1 MMISPSHWKLAIR
14 SLIWCAAMTFG
25 SLEAQRASK
34 PIQQGVS
41 AAAEQRGASTVFSQ
55 LGGIASD
62 GQLRELRWPNFSDYR
77 EHVQNFYR
85 PSGYMPAWIRDG
97 QPTPQALAVID
108 LLRQADTQG
117 LDPEDYDGSRWADR
131 LARLHTPHEPGEDAI
146 FDAALTV
153 CLMRY
158 ISDCH
163 IGKIN
168 PQHFKFGLSVE
179 AKKYDLP
186 AFLRERLVNG
196 RDVKTELAR
205 IGPPFAGYK
214 RNLEALQH
222 YLRLARED
230 DGEKLPV
237 ANKPIAPGSPYDGIA
252 RLTRL
257 LRLLGDMPVNTA
269 APQHSNLYQ
278 GALVD
283 GVKRFQSRHGLKPD
297 GRLDEQTLKHLNTPL
312 SQRVDQLRLTLE
324 RWHWLPYRFPNQ
336 EAYARC
342 QRCRS

>member
-1 MMISPSHWKLAIR
+1 
-14 SLIWCAAMTFG
+14 
-25 SLEAQRASK
+25 
-34 PIQQGVS
+34 
-41 AAAEQRGASTVFSQ
+41 
-55 LGGIASD
+55 
-62 GQLRELRWPNFSDYR
+62 
-77 EHVQNFYR
+77 
-85 PSGYMPAWIRDG
+85 
-97 QPTPQALAVID
+97 
-108 LLRQADTQG
+108 
-117 LDPEDYDGSRWADR
+117 
-131 LARLHTPHEPGEDAI
+131 
-146 FDAALTV
+146 
-153 CLMRY
+153 MRY

-186 AFLRERLVNG
+186 TFLRERAGQWPGCEDGTSADRAAVC
-196 RDVKTELAR
+196 R
-205 IGPPFAGYK
+205 IQAQSGSIA
-214 RNLEALQH
+214 AL
-222 YLRLARED
+222 
-230 DGEKLPV
+230 P
-237 ANKPIAPGSPYDGIA
+237 APGAGRRRREASGCEQIHRSLKSLRRIA

-324 RWHWLPYRFPNQ
+324 RWHWLPERFTEPPILVNIPEFRLRAFDSSGNPELTMKVIVGKAFRHKLIVSRQ
-336 EAYARC
+336 VDLPG
-342 QRCRS
+342 RSHTLTGRPQ